1 MKITTNVSVIEPPIR
16 KYAIDD
22 VYVNT
27 KYEKK
32 LNEMRE
38 IDSSWDKNRNGE
50 HIGECPS
57 IQLNDF
63 AEKKNFEGFFNNL
76 IQTKIFRIQKTNVYC
91 MHIASDATHSTN
103 PDRIFTR

>member
-38 IDSSWDKNRNGE
+38 IDSSWDKNRNRE
-50 HIGECPS
+50 YIGEYPS
-57 IQLNDF
+57 IRLNDF
-63 AEKKNFEGFFNNL
+63 AEKK
-76 IQTKIFRIQKTNVYC
+76 KFR
-91 MHIASDATHSTN
+91 
-103 PDRIFTR
+103 RLF